1 MEKADA
7 MTTND
12 RTMDVRATEER
23 AEGNMTAVEDALLR
37 VEDLRTSFF
46 TPVGEVKAV
55 GGVSFELRRGEV
67 LGIVG
72 ESGSGK
78 SVTMLSLLR
87 LLGTSGRVVGGS
99 IVFDGAELTEVP
111 ERRMADHLY
120 PDCWPNFL

>member
-1 MEKADA
+1 
-7 MTTND
+7 MTTDNM
-12 RTMDVRATEER
+12 TMDVRTTEE
-23 AEGNMTAVEDALLR
+23 NMTADKDALLR

-87 LLGTSGRVVGGS
+87 LLGTSGRVVGKTTQIGRAS
-99 IVFDGAELTEVP
+99 CR
-111 ERRMADHLY
+111 ERV
-120 PDCWPNFL
+120 